1 MRIGIVKNTSNALI
15 TGVRM
20 SICGLCCLIIYQ
32 YFHLT
37 EGYWAVVTVSAITRP
52 NLSGTFLK
60 ALLRLSGTLLG
71 AGVGLI
77 AGLTIGNS
85 PILLFSVILLF
96 TTVTTYIGLQTKPYN
111 YFSTVAGFSVVI
123 VISACLEQD
132 VSALAFHRTFEICL
146 GILTMVLVSVVMNT
160 LSSEKK
166 SLFEKDTFWE
176 MKKMMVNMHF
186 SSEHLFQAFVIALTA
201 SLTFF
206 YWYFFHFAQ
215 GIWITITIF
224 VIMEDSLSGTNEKAL
239 VRFSGQVFAAVIG
252 FLVAFFFPENM
263 IVVAI
268 ALGLGFFI
276 CGMIIGSESKMATMG
291 NHAGSALAI
300 MLLAGY
306 PNNMLDVVYGRFFN
320 VLAGIVIATLV
331 IYSLQ
336 SRGFKK

>member
-1 MRIGIVKNTSNALI
+1 MTDNRRNALL
-15 TGVRM
+15 TGLRM
-20 SICGLCCLIIYQ
+20 SICGLCCLVMYQ

-37 EGYWAVVTVSAITRP
+37 EGYWAVVTISAITRP

-77 AGLTIGNS
+77 AGLAIGNS
-85 PILLFSVILLF
+85 PVPLFSVILLF
-96 TTVTTYIGLQTKPYN
+96 TTATTYIGLQTKPYN

-123 VISACLEQD
+123 VIAGCLEHD
-132 VSALAFHRTFEICL
+132 VSALAVHRTLEICL
-146 GILTMVLVSVVMNT
+146 GILTMLLVSVTMNQFLT
-160 LSSEKK
+160 KK
-166 SLFEKDTFWE
+166 NTLFEKDTFLD
-176 MKKMMVNMHF
+176 MKKVISTTHF
-186 SSEHLFQAFVIALTA
+186 SRIHFFQAFVIALTA

-206 YWYFFHFAQ
+206 YWYFFRFSQ

-239 VRFSGQVFAAVIG
+239 VRFLGQVFAAVIG
-252 FLVAFFFPENM
+252 VLVALFFPGNIM
-263 IVVAI
+263 IIAA

-306 PNNMLDVVYGRFFN
+306 PNNMLDVIYGRFFN

-331 IYSLQ
+331 TYSLQ
-336 SRGFKK
+336 SRVFKK